1 MENRLIFLYFKK
13 ISNEGRR
20 RLSWSVWDS
29 DGSVRGVEKEKK
41 NSFELRHDTN
51 FVRHTHVCTSEFQRT
66 SYFQEKLALPIIFLK
81 YRNINLFSIDY
92 SSMLDS
98 P

>member
-29 DGSVRGVEKEKK
+29 DGSVRGDEKEKK

-51 FVRHTHVCTSEFQRT
+51 SVRHAYACTSEFQCM
-66 SYFQEKLALPIIFLK
+66 SYFQEKLALLIIFL
-81 YRNINLFSIDY
+81 NLY
-92 SSMLDS
+92 
-98 P
+98 PKPTQVG